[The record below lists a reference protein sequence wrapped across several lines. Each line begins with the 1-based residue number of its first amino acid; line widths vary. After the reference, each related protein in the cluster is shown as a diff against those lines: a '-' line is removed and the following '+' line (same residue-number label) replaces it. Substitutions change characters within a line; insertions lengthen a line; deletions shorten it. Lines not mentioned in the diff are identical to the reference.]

1 MSSLHP
7 IRICFFLTL
16 AGMADIKRGRGR
28 GDLGATPK
36 FPLPLLTPA
45 TQALLTVQTEMQPT
59 VIYFRHYLCV
69 SPFMANEAL
78 LGRPCMSFVCIV
90 KTASCVMYLGLSHI
104 FVPIQPNYMSF
115 VITWIRDRRQRILRI
130 NKVKKKFNLNLI
142 LTCSS
147 LYCMF

>member
-7 IRICFFLTL
+7 IRICFFCTL
-16 AGMADIKRGRGR
+16 ACMAAIKRGRRR
-28 GDLGATPK
+28 GDLSATPK
-36 FPLPLLTPA
+36 FPLPLLRPA
-45 TQALLTVQTEMQPT
+45 TQAPLTSTDIDATDSNLFLTLLV
-59 VIYFRHYLCV
+59 C

-115 VITWIRDRRQRILRI
+115 VTITWIRYRRQRKLRI
-130 NKVKKKFNLNLI
+130 NKVKKI
-142 LTCSS
+142 LT
-147 LYCMF
+147 